1 MMTSRTQN
9 FYKAGL
15 TLIELSSIIVIVIVI
30 LSIFIPW
37 VSSYR
42 LKTKAS
48 EARTNLTIIFD
59 AEVLYYQHSQPEN
72 TDPDS
77 EIPNTKI
84 FLPLSSQPTQPGLTA
99 QEGDFTHGD
108 WALLN
113 IKIANPVY
121 YSYSVATK
129 GEGNNANFTAIARG
143 DLDGDGHFSR
153 WEIKGKSN
161 PKGEILR
168 KNLIY
173 SLDPLE

>member
-1 MMTSRTQN
+1 MISKNQN
-9 FYKAGL
+9 FHKAGL
-15 TLIELSSIIVIVIVI
+15 TLIELSSIIVIVIV
-30 LSIFIPW
+30 LLFIFISW
-37 VSSYR
+37 FSSYR
-42 LKTKAS
+42 IKTKTS

-77 EIPNTKI
+77 EIPNTKV
-84 FLPLSSQPTQPGLTA
+84 FLPLSSQPIQPGLTA
-99 QEGDFTHGD
+99 QDGDFTHGD

-113 IKIANPVY
+113 IKINNPVY
-121 YSYSVATK
+121 YSYSVSTK
-129 GEGNNANFTAIARG
+129 GEGNNANFTAVARG

-153 WEIKGKSN
+153 WELKGKSN
-161 PKGEILR
+161 SDGEILG